1 MCNNIENFTQDEIVY
16 LTNMMERREHV
27 KTHSKQASALRS
39 LVIKLPELKEEIDTN
54 PLKLYSAKL
63 QEHPLTLLQKLYIQY
78 AAPQEAAH
86 LVVNHH
92 ETPTQE
98 CWDSIITNL
107 TSTFNRPV
115 KVEQYTDTDLNF
127 LSVCEVYNIT
137 IGDVELS
144 MTVVLGECEMVFDG
158 MLAELV
164 TYNVPKITA
173 GIKPPSN
180 ATVIFAPPQSED
192 ITSTKKITPFGFF
205 QGPVVTCQ
213 HIDDVLT
220 PILEPSQ
227 KTYGCGGFWLDD
239 RYDHNVYNVFKQ
251 GERWLVIDPTDTKL
265 LEYPIFVS
273 YISNPNNTQFEV
285 EKSLGVPL
293 ALGFGNISDIIDS
306 YDIRMDL
313 YKRGWTTEA
322 IHNRIEQVKL
332 GIVRLITG
340 KDNCDYLMKS
350 IVCTVLYTNN
360 TQGDK
365 QKEYIDIPEH
375 GLKLVFTG
383 PTYLNFENIKL

>member
-1 MCNNIENFTQDEIVY
+1 MRNLIETLTQDEIVY

-27 KTHSKQASALRS
+27 KNHSKQTSALRS
-39 LVIKLPELKEEIDTN
+39 LVIRVPELKEEIDTD
-54 PLKLYSAKL
+54 PLKLYSTKL

-78 AAPQEAAH
+78 ATPQEASH

-144 MTVVLGECEMVFDG
+144 MTVVLGVSGLIFDG
-158 MLAELV
+158 LLAELA
-164 TYNVPKITA
+164 TYDIPKITA
-173 GIKPPSN
+173 GSKLPSD
-180 ATVIFAPPQSED
+180 ATVIFAPTQHNYTPP
-192 ITSTKKITPFGFF
+192 TRKITPFGFF
-205 QGPVVTCQ
+205 QGPVVLCRCVG
-213 HIDDVLT
+213 DVLT

-227 KTYGCGGFWLDD
+227 KTYGCGGFWFGDSSE
-239 RYDHNVYNVFKQ
+239 HNVYNVFKQ
-251 GERWLVIDPTDTKL
+251 GERWLVIDPSDSRL
-265 LEYPIFVS
+265 LEYSIYIS

-285 EKSLGVPL
+285 EKTLGVPI
-293 ALGFGNISDIIDS
+293 ALGFGNLSSVIDS
-306 YDIRMDL
+306 YNIRMDL

-332 GIVRLITG
+332 NIVRLITG
-340 KDNCDYLMKS
+340 KDNCEYLMKS

-360 TQGDK
+360 TQGDN
-365 QKEYIDIPEH
+365 QKEYIDIPDD